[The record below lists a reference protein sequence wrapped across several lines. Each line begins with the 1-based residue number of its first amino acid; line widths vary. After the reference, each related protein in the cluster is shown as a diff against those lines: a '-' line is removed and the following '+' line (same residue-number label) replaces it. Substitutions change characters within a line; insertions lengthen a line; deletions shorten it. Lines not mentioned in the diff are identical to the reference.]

1 LYSGGMVHD
10 IGKIGIPDAIL
21 RKNGALS
28 PEETALMR
36 RHPLIGE
43 QIVSSL
49 RTASS
54 LRAIIRHHHE
64 RIDGRGY
71 PDGLAGNEIPLL
83 ARIVSVCDAFDA
95 MVSQRPYRAG
105 RHPQAALRE
114 LRAGAGT
121 QWDRQVVAIFEEKL
135 LPLHS
140 PLRAS

>member
-1 LYSGGMVHD
+1 MVHD

-21 RKNGALS
+21 RKTGPLS
-28 PEETALMR
+28 REETEVMK

-43 QIVSSL
+43 QIVSGL
-49 RTASS
+49 RTAGS

-71 PDGLAGNEIPLL
+71 PDGLAGNQIPLL
-83 ARIVSVCDAFDA
+83 ARIVAVCDAFDA
-95 MVSQRPYRAG
+95 MVSERPYRYG
-105 RHPQAALRE
+105 YRPEHALEE

-121 QWDRQVVAIFEEKL
+121 QWDSEIVAVFGQEL

-140 PLRAS
+140 RLRAS